1 MKNIFPTTIFLFCT
15 NLLFAW
21 GANGHRIVAQVCD
34 LNLSKNAKA
43 AVEDILGKDYLAEI
57 ATWPDFIRSEKS
69 WDFTKNWHFAT
80 INPDETVEEYIEK
93 NKKDPKI
100 NDVIEAIELMKAILA
115 GDQEKTKMFDE
126 MIDDNKAARLKGST
140 KATALAFLVHFIG
153 DVHQPM
159 HVGKNNDYGGN
170 KIIVQFFDKR
180 SNLHSV
186 WDEGIIEKEQL
197 SFTEFSNFINKLSK
211 KEMKALQQNPIEKW
225 VSESVEARENIYNT
239 LYDNTDKETGLPDF
253 SYQYQHDNITVV
265 KERLTNAGVRAAGVL
280 CSIFE

>member
-1 MKNIFPTTIFLFCT
+1 MPKLPSRIYSARIANEDCY
-15 NLLFAW
+15 LL
-21 GANGHRIVAQVCD
+21 
-34 LNLSKNAKA
+34 
-43 AVEDILGKDYLAEI
+43 
-57 ATWPDFIRSEKS
+57 FIRSEKS

-211 KEMKALQQNPIEKW
+211 KDMKVLQQNPIEKW
-225 VSESVEARENIYNT
+225 VSESVEAGKIFTTPFTTIPIKKLVCPIFLTNT
-239 LYDNTDKETGLPDF
+239 NTIIFQL
-253 SYQYQHDNITVV
+253 S
-265 KERLTNAGVRAAGVL
+265 ERLTNAGACGLRAYYVAF
-280 CSIFE
+280 FE